1 MLKTYI
7 KDLPRAHKV
16 SASAIFVVLVLFSLL
31 SSEEPEASQHAESLE
46 LSVGERYALP
56 IEVDTVD
63 ESTLLAVEEHKEWKT
78 ITVRRGDN
86 LAKIFDREDLT
97 PQEVYKVS
105 KAGKDAKKLL
115 KMKPGDELSILK
127 DSDNTFRSLAYAY
140 SSTETLSINKAE
152 DNTFKSSVDK
162 KQIQTRLGYAQGEI
176 DSSFWNAGIRSGMSE
191 AQIMNLAGIFGWDID
206 FALEIRPG
214 DTFNIVFEKEYIDGE
229 FIGYGNIIAA
239 EFTNQGEEFTAIRY
253 TDGLYYTPEGRSM
266 RKSFLRA
273 PVSFTRISSN
283 FNPKR
288 FHPVQKRYKPHR
300 GVDYAAKRGTPVMA
314 AGNGKVIKAGYDK
327 YNGHHVFI
335 QHGEKYTTKYIHFT
349 KRLVKRGQTVK
360 QGDIIGTVGSTGL
373 ASGPHL
379 HYEFLVNGVHRNPRT
394 VKLPKAEPI
403 DKRERSAFQQLAQN
417 YLIQLSNNRR
427 IMLAMNQ
434 K

>member
-1 MLKTYI
+1 
-7 KDLPRAHKV
+7 
-16 SASAIFVVLVLFSLL
+16 
-31 SSEEPEASQHAESLE
+31 
-46 LSVGERYALP
+46 
-56 IEVDTVD
+56 
-63 ESTLLAVEEHKEWKT
+63 
-78 ITVRRGDN
+78 
-86 LAKIFDREDLT
+86 
-97 PQEVYKVS
+97 
-105 KAGKDAKKLL
+105 
-115 KMKPGDELSILK
+115 
-127 DSDNTFRSLAYAY
+127 
-140 SSTETLSINKAE
+140 
-152 DNTFKSSVDK
+152 
-162 KQIQTRLGYAQGEI
+162 
-176 DSSFWNAGIRSGMSE
+176 
-191 AQIMNLAGIFGWDID
+191 
-206 FALEIRPG
+206 
-214 DTFNIVFEKEYIDGE
+214 
-229 FIGYGNIIAA
+229 
-239 EFTNQGEEFTAIRY
+239 
-253 TDGLYYTPEGRSM
+253 M

-314 AGNGKVIKAGYDK
+314 AGDGKVIRAGYDK

-349 KRLVKRGQTVK
+349 KRLVKKGQNVK

-403 DKRERSAFQQLAQN
+403 ERKERSAFQQLAQN
-417 YLIQLSNNRR
+417 YLVQLSNNRR

>member
-1 MLKTYI
+1 M
-7 KDLPRAHKV
+7 
-16 SASAIFVVLVLFSLL
+16 F
-31 SSEEPEASQHAESLE
+31 SSEKPEASQHAESLE
-46 LSVGERYALP
+46 LSVGERYTLP
-56 IEVDTVD
+56 ME
-63 ESTLLAVEEHKEWKT
+63 VEEDDAFIQQDEVHEEWKS

-86 LAKIFDREDLT
+86 LAKIFDRENLT

-105 KAGKDAKKLL
+105 KAGKDANKLL
-115 KMKPGDELSILK
+115 KMKPGDELSLLK
-127 DSDNTFRSLAYAY
+127 DNDNRFKSLTYAF
-140 SSTETLSINKAE
+140 SSTETLSIKKTV
-152 DNTFKSSVDK
+152 DDKFHSSIEK
-162 KQIQTRLGYAQGEI
+162 KEIQTRLGYSQGEI
-176 DSSFWNAGIRSGMSE
+176 TNSFWNAGIRSGMSE

-214 DTFNIVFEKEYIDGE
+214 DSFNIVFEKEYIDGE
-229 FIGYGNIIAA
+229 FIGYGDIVAA
-239 EFTNQGEEFTAIRY
+239 EFTNQGEQFTAIRY
-253 TDGLYYTPEGRSM
+253 TDGRYYTPEGRSM

-314 AGNGKVIKAGYDK
+314 AGDGKVIRAGYDK

-349 KRLVKRGQTVK
+349 KRLVKKGQNVK

-403 DKRERSAFQQLAQN
+403 ERKERSAFQQLAQN
-417 YLIQLSNNRR
+417 YLVQLSNNRR